1 MKKYSIIISQIKNG
15 GDVIMHIK
23 QKIKDVKAKEK
34 ILNMML
40 KNSKNI
46 IDSLKIA
53 IIKER
58 LYQYELLKLSRK
70 I

>member
-1 MKKYSIIISQIKNG
+1 
-15 GDVIMHIK
+15 MHIK
-23 QKIKDVKAKEK
+23 QKIKDVKTKEK

>member
-1 MKKYSIIISQIKNG
+1 
-15 GDVIMHIK
+15 MHIK

-70 I
+70 IWYVWWKSKAISRAK

>member
-1 MKKYSIIISQIKNG
+1 
-15 GDVIMHIK
+15 MHIK